1 MGNFSYQEALKD
13 TEAGIVNVLSSTSG
27 LFTLICAAI
36 YPSSNTDRFTLSKLS
51 AVLLRSDLAGS
62 FPVHMYWTL
71 MLLSDLF
78 CNLKHR

>member
-1 MGNFSYQEALKD
+1 MFYWQWFVGNFSYQEALKD

-36 YPSSNTDRFTLSKLS
+36 YPSSSTDRFTLSKLS

-62 FPVHMYWTL
+62 FPVHMY
-71 MLLSDLF
+71 
-78 CNLKHR
+78 